1 MMGKNLEIQ
10 HYYSIFL
17 AKFLDWS
24 VTFILVFNGLAEEKN
39 PIQKPFFTHPALA
52 VLFFVI
58 FTSSLLACLFYLD
71 KIAPE
76 TARKVFYIVLVV
88 AVFPFLCN
96 FVLFVERRV

>member
-1 MMGKNLEIQ
+1 MLKLY
-10 HYYSIFL
+10 HYSSIFL
-17 AKFLDWS
+17 ARFLDWS

-39 PIQKPFFTHPALA
+39 PLQKPFFTHPALA
-52 VLFFVI
+52 VLSFII

-76 TARKVFYIVLVV
+76 IAGKVFYIVLII

-96 FVLFVERRV
+96 ILLYILL